1 MRNTCLNQ
9 VHELARKDP
18 RILFLGSDLGAG
30 TLQAFRE
37 ELPEQF
43 LMEGISE
50 QALVGMAAGLALEGR
65 VVYLNTIAT
74 FLTRRCY
81 EQLALDL
88 CLHKAKVRLIGSG
101 GGLVYAPLGPTH
113 QATED
118 IAILRPLP
126 GMGILAPADA
136 TEMKRLMPT
145 TVDYDGPLYIRLGKG
160 GDPVVTPDEP
170 FVLGA
175 PVVLRSGRNILLI
188 TTGTAAS
195 LALKTAD
202 LLAASAHGLTETL
215 VLSGSQSLEML
226 QNGFERCYQPLM
238 GSCETRRVALRSLQK
253 WHGAGNDFIVDVIEQ
268 GTANWWTPQRAKDIC
283 NRQTGIGA
291 DGLLL
296 AEVGSEVS
304 MVLYNADGSIAEMSG
319 NGIRCLAAA
328 VHRATHATW
337 NELKVSTQAGV
348 KTVTLNMSGD
358 RGSGSVDMG
367 LS

>member
-9 VHELARKDP
+9 VHDLARKDP

-37 ELPEQF
+37 ELPGQF

-50 QALVGMAAGLALEGR
+50 QALIGMAAGLALEGR
-65 VVYLNTIAT
+65 IVYLNTIAT

-136 TEMKRLMPT
+136 TEMKRLMPA

-160 GDPVVTPDEP
+160 GDPVVTPNEP

-175 PVVLRSGRNILLI
+175 PVVLRPGQEILLI
-188 TTGTAAS
+188 TTGTTAS
-195 LALKTAD
+195 LALETAD
-202 LLAASAHGLTETL
+202 RLAASGHMPAVLHLPTLKPLDLEALKTYLAPMRAVLTLEEHHRTGGLGSL
-215 VLSGSQSLEML
+215 VAEVLAEEPFPFPKRFARLALPDAFAEGYGSQASLMAACGL
-226 QNGFERCYQPLM
+226 
-238 GSCETRRVALRSLQK
+238 
-253 WHGAGNDFIVDVIEQ
+253 HVD
-268 GTANWWTPQRAKDIC
+268 
-283 NRQTGIGA
+283 
-291 DGLLL
+291 
-296 AEVGSEVS
+296 
-304 MVLYNADGSIAEMSG
+304 
-319 NGIRCLAAA
+319 AA
-328 VHRATHATW
+328 VAAIQR
-337 NELKVSTQAGV
+337 LLV
-348 KTVTLNMSGD
+348 
-358 RGSGSVDMG
+358 
-367 LS
+367 